1 MEPKQDDDN
10 KKRGHEEEDIE
21 EEEDDIN
28 EEEDDIE
35 EEDDEPL
42 AKRTRKEKAVQGWQ
56 INLQKNGD
64 KLVTNINSINILD
77 SQFNVRYKHKNGRL
91 GSLHASN
98 CSFELYDNNNG
109 DVKAYSHALYS
120 IETEGRSENNL
131 IGGGRGVGSN
141 IGNRTGHFMFLL
153 QMFLAIST
161 NVTDFRLENFTDN
174 PGRAAIGIY
183 KLLTPDFRTHY
194 EELQHYHGNF
204 SIEEIL
210 QITEGSMRLIR
221 GSDDEERWKTEMNTL
236 LQKVECNG
244 LPWNYEIGMDK
255 HVNGLRKI
263 HKQTFLDKRG
273 GSKKYRKSSNNKY

>member
-1 MEPKQDDDN
+1 MMEPLEPIQDD
-10 KKRGHEEEDIE
+10 EEGEDIE
-21 EEEDDIN
+21 DEDIKEEPIT
-28 EEEDDIE
+28 
-35 EEDDEPL
+35 
-42 AKRTRKEKAVQGWQ
+42 KGTRKEKAVQGWQ

-77 SQFNVRYKHKNGRL
+77 SQFKVRYKHKNGRL

-98 CSFELYDNNNG
+98 CSFELYDSND

-194 EELQHYHGNF
+194 EELQDYHGNF

-221 GSDDEERWKTEMNTL
+221 GSDDEDRWKTEINTL

-244 LPWNYEIGMDK
+244 LPWNYEIGMNK
-255 HVNGLRKI
+255 HINELSKI
-263 HKQTFLDKRG
+263 HKQTFLNKRG

>member
-1 MEPKQDDDN
+1 MMEPLEPIQDDDN
-10 KKRGHEEEDIE
+10 IEEEDIKE
-21 EEEDDIN
+21 EPIT
-28 EEEDDIE
+28 
-35 EEDDEPL
+35 
-42 AKRTRKEKAVQGWQ
+42 KGTRKEKAVQGWQ
-56 INLQKNGD
+56 INLQKNGE
-64 KLVTNINSINILD
+64 KLVTHINSIQILD
-77 SQFNVRYKHKNGRL
+77 SQFKVRYKHKNGLL

-98 CSFELYDNNNG
+98 CSFELYDSND

-194 EELQHYHGNF
+194 EELQDYHGNF

-255 HVNGLRKI
+255 HVNELHKI

-273 GSKKYRKSSNNKY
+273 GSKKYRKSSYNKY